1 MRIINNIIM
10 KRYVLTLV
18 LALASLSAFCQN
30 TIKFLGIPIEGT
42 KKEMI
47 AKLQAKG
54 YEYNSYSDELTGE
67 FNGQNVTIS
76 VQTVNNRVWRLAI
89 IDNLGRDEADIKIRF
104 NNLLDQFANN
114 AKYQKVDG
122 TRLTDADDISFQMT
136 VKNKRYE
143 AVFSFVDK
151 SINGYVWYMIAEQ
164 FGRYKIA
171 MFYENHDNAANGD
184 DL

>member
-54 YEYNSYSDELTGE
+54 YEYAPYSDELRGE
-67 FNGQNVTIS
+67 FNGQDVTIS

-89 IDNLGRDEADIKIRF
+89 IDITGRDEADIKIRF
-104 NNLLDQFANN
+104 NKLYEQFLNN
-114 AKYQKVDG
+114 AKYKLAGGSQLKG
-122 TRLTDADDISFQMT
+122 SEDISYQMT
-136 VKNKRYE
+136 VNNKRYD
-143 AVFSFVDK
+143 ACFTFIDN
-151 SINGYVWYMIAEQ
+151 SINGCVWYTITEQ

-171 MFYENHDNAANGD
+171 MFYENRDNAANGD

>member
-54 YEYNSYSDELTGE
+54 YEYAPYSDELRGE
-67 FNGQNVTIS
+67 FNGQDVTIS

-89 IDNLGRDEADIKIRF
+89 IDNHGRDEADIKIRF
-104 NNLLDQFANN
+104 NILYEQFLNN
-114 AKYQKVDG
+114 AKYKPAGG
-122 TRLTDADDISFQMT
+122 TRLKESDDISYQIT
-136 VKNKRYE
+136 VNQKRYD
-143 AVFSFVDK
+143 AYFTFVDS
-151 SINGYVWYMIAEQ
+151 SINGCVWYTIAEQ
-164 FGRYKIA
+164 YGRYKIA
-171 MFYENHDNAANGD
+171 MFYENRDNAANGD